1 MQQATKKKL
10 LLGLAAAG
18 GMLLCAAVLWYFVFI
33 SQFSP
38 YYDKTYGFDI
48 QYPVGWQ
55 VIRSPNPKVA
65 VVFLSPKENALD
77 VFRENVNI
85 TIEDVPAQIANLK
98 SFSDKIILQMTKV
111 FKNVKVRESRPF
123 MFGQRNGYR
132 VVFTADKPDAI
143 TILNVW
149 TIKSASKAYILTY
162 MAISRNYQQYLG
174 LVDVMIRSFKLHP
187 FA

>member
-33 SQFSP
+33 SQFSV

-85 TIEDVPAQIANLK
+85 TVEDVPAEIATLQD
-98 SFSDKIILQMTKV
+98 FSDKIILQMTKV
-111 FKNVKVRESRPF
+111 FKNIKVRESRPF
-123 MFGQRNGYR
+123 VFGERKGRR

-149 TIKSASKAYILTY
+149 TIKGAGKSYILTY
-162 MAISRNYQQYLG
+162 MAMTRKYPKYLR
-174 LVDVMIRSFKLHP
+174 LVEAMIQSFKLL
-187 FA
+187 